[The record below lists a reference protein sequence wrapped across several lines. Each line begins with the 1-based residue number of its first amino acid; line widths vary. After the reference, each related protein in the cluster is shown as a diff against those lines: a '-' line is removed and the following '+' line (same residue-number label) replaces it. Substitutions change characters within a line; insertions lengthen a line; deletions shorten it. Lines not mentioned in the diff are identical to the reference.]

1 MVVMVPLA
9 KCYKGHQPAISA
21 GVRRSVWLLPP
32 QMADGVDEKR
42 RIEHG
47 ECASHTGKEKTAYST
62 QQAVV
67 EEADEKSAGQAG
79 EDQEGIVLVLPDRDG
94 IVRDARR
101 IFLIG
106 VLIGG
111 KEPSAVAMPE
121 SPLRIVRIFLLVT
134 VRVMTQMIGRPFDDG
149 ILKRPG
155 TRDQECAFDPVRAGK
170 APMGRQS
177 MVADRDAQ
185 PADDIEQSKQRPVQP
200 GVVVEIS
207 IERDPD
213 HGTHGNGTKEYDSPD
228 RVTPLADRDRYTRR
242 GDGERW

>member
-1 MVVMVPLA
+1 M
-9 KCYKGHQPAISA
+9 
-21 GVRRSVWLLPP
+21 WLLSP

-47 ECASHTGKEKTAYST
+47 ECASHTGEEKAPHPTHY
-62 QQAVV
+62 AVV
-67 EEADEKSAGQAG
+67 EKADEKSAGQAG
-79 EDQEGIVLVLPDRDG
+79 EDQEGVVLLLPDRDG

-101 IFLIG
+101 IFWIL
-106 VLIGG
+106 VLIGD

-134 VRVMTQMIGRPFDDG
+134 VRVMTQMIGRPFDG
-149 ILKRPG
+149 GVLQCPG
-155 TRDQECAFDPVRAGK
+155 APDQECAFDPVRTVK

-207 IERDPD
+207 MERDSD
-213 HGTHGNGTKEYDSPD
+213 HGTHTKDTKEYDIPD
-228 RVTPLADRDRYTRR
+228 RVAPPADRDRYIRG